1 MIQVGFLLG
10 AGASFPFG
18 IPMMRQFYEQ
28 FIDYIRTARAH
39 CMPLIERLADTTNSP
54 DLEVLIQRLEQVRAM
69 RSGLDILGKG
79 GQEIEGLIELAEEL
93 RGYLDMFLIET
104 CEKFNDEKVKNKL
117 SRLVKLA
124 SECGARVFTTNYDRL
139 FEVAAV
145 SAGLSYS
152 DGFEERSSRPESKWD
167 GKFSQGLR
175 LIKLHG
181 SVNWYEEEGS
191 MNLFR
196 LERGYSLPSHEYR
209 LTHGTRA
216 LRPLM
221 IIPTLEKAVLK
232 QPYAGLLTQFSDALN
247 EVDVFVVIGNSLRD
261 DHLRNTVIAR
271 MHRLNLVLVNPFARD
286 QLSIVERP
294 DSTHAVPLGIE
305 QFIDFGLEPFR
316 LLLTELDALSQD
328 DRPTQIAAFAE
339 QLAAMADRSQGMSE
353 VENNHWLELK
363 SGSVERE
370 LSVLASADQLIHPLL
385 LDEVRNLA
393 LHATDETVKI
403 AAIDALV
410 DARGPESAQVMS
422 DIVCTSGSL
431 TVRAEAALA
440 LQSLANGGGLA
451 GDVLARTVAEID
463 GLDIVATLLSRP
475 AGTESSAAT

>member
-1 MIQVGFLLG
+1 MIKVGFLLG

-18 IPMMRQFYEQ
+18 IPMMRQFYDQ
-28 FIDYIRTARAH
+28 FVDYIRTARAH
-39 CMPLIERLADTTNSP
+39 CMPLIERLADSATSP
-54 DLEVLIQRLEQVRAM
+54 DLEVLIQRLEQVRAI
-69 RSGLDILGKG
+69 RSGLDILGDG
-79 GQEIEGLIELAEEL
+79 GQGIQHQIDLAEEL

-104 CEKFNDEKVKNKL
+104 CEKFDVAKVKDKL
-117 SRLVKLA
+117 SRLVQLA
-124 SECGARVFTTNYDRL
+124 SDCNARVFTTNYDRL
-139 FEVAAV
+139 FEVA
-145 SAGLSYS
+145 SASVGLSYS
-152 DGFEERSSRPESKWD
+152 DGFEAASSRPESKWN
-167 GKFSQGLR
+167 GEFSQGLR

-191 MNLFR
+191 KNLFR

-216 LRPLM
+216 FRPLM

-294 DSTHAVPLGIE
+294 GSTQAVPLGIE

-316 LLLTELDALSQD
+316 LLLAELDHLSQD
-328 DRPTQIAAFAE
+328 ERPSRIAAFAE
-339 QLAAMADRSQGMSE
+339 QLAAIADRSQGMSE
-353 VENNHWLELK
+353 VDSNRLLGLK

-370 LSVLASADQLIHPLL
+370 LSVLTSADRLVHPLL

-410 DARGPESAQVMS
+410 DAQGSDSAQVLS
-422 DIVCTSGSL
+422 DIVRTSASL

-440 LQSLANGGGLA
+440 LHSLGNGGGLA
-451 GDVLARTVAEID
+451 VDVLARTVAEISGRD
-463 GLDIVATLLSRP
+463 VVATLLTRP
-475 AGTESSAAT
+475 AGTESSATT